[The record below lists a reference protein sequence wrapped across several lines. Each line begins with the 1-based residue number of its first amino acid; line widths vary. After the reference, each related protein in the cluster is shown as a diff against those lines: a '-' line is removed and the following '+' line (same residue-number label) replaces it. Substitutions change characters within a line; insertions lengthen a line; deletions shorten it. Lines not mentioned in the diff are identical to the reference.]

1 MNDAFDRA
9 WELIKAFPNMEYWH
23 GTTADAARQILEEGL
38 EAWSFGA
45 DDPDD
50 PEMYSLDRMEARNE
64 APAMLAFDTTPE
76 HTIHDPKEQG
86 YDIGSEY
93 GHWLIEEP
101 VSPENVRLFAMGS
114 KDMDGDEWIRF
125 LDMLRAADRLS
136 YRYPDIDEA
145 YANRAVQKAWELIKA
160 PFEINHPNMGKIK
173 TIDRAPLYSG
183 GDRIHDDF
191 KYWTEDMDEALAY
204 ALYGSAVPSV
214 DVSDLEN
221 EIPMRETYPAIK
233 VMENPSD
240 EYIPLMQ
247 DPQSQ
252 GYIDEFDEMG
262 GEFMDEDEL
271 YAWIASML
279 PDYDLPPNEEKAAW
293 KQWSYNDEGDEVAP
307 RMVQP
312 INPLGT
318 TGWYHN
324 DVARDEHM
332 AGALNRLRDQMSGRI
347 ALPDDVLYQSKT
359 AHTDYLDGLEYEA
372 LAGQWFL
379 MDEAERQYIRR
390 VNPEAAEMLDNPER

>member
-1 MNDAFDRA
+1 
-9 WELIKAFPNMEYWH
+9 
-23 GTTADAARQILEEGL
+23 
-38 EAWSFGA
+38 
-45 DDPDD
+45 
-50 PEMYSLDRMEARNE
+50 
-64 APAMLAFDTTPE
+64 
-76 HTIHDPKEQG
+76 
-86 YDIGSEY
+86 
-93 GHWLIEEP
+93 
-101 VSPENVRLFAMGS
+101 
-114 KDMDGDEWIRF
+114 
-125 LDMLRAADRLS
+125 
-136 YRYPDIDEA
+136 
-145 YANRAVQKAWELIKA
+145 
-160 PFEINHPNMGKIK
+160 MGKIK